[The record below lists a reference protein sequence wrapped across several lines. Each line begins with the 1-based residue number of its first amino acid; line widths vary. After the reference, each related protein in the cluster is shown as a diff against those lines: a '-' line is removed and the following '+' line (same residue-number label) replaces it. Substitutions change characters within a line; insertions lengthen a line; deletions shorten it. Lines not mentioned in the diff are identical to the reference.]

1 LPAAWIAIPA
11 VAGYRKGV
19 HKLLLCHE
27 RRKTTPSKRFHRHFR
42 ETRAEL
48 VRAERASLGYMA
60 YTQLH
65 QSSRINPLYQGI
77 LLSRSPVVTAL
88 FALAQKSLRPRSWPL
103 RRDASR
109 AKRWDVVEEFTYAS
123 ERALVEALRSP
134 EGLRAAAALVRDQR
148 GVSSFSVVVVAETF
162 AVIADPAP
170 RAQRIKHMFFLRGVP
185 SITRAQML
193 DYWGTRHKVLFA
205 QYQRALRYS
214 GYEQLHVR
222 SSPRLTDIAKLLGGR
237 EVPEF
242 DGVAGVTYPGESE
255 IALDFISPLSQ
266 VANLRLVQDE
276 LRFIHG
282 PACSFVYGQCHPVDV
297 S

>member
-1 LPAAWIAIPA
+1 M
-11 VAGYRKGV
+11 

-27 RRKTTPSKRFHRHFR
+27 RRQTTSSRRFHRHFCER
-42 ETRAEL
+42 RAEL
-48 VRAERASLGYMA
+48 VRAERAALGYMA

-88 FALAQKSLRPRSWPL
+88 FALAQKVPQPRPWRL
-103 RRDASR
+103 RRDALR

-123 ERALVEALRSP
+123 ERSLVEALRRP
-134 EGLRAAAALVRDQR
+134 DGLRAAAALVRDQR
-148 GVSSFSVVVVAETF
+148 GVSSFSVVVVAESF

-170 RAQRIKHMFFLRGVP
+170 GAPRVKHMFFLRGVP
-185 SITRAQML
+185 SITREQML

-222 SSPRLTDIAKLLGGR
+222 SSPRLAEIAKLLGGR
-237 EVPEF
+237 ELPEF
-242 DGVAGVTYPGESE
+242 DGIAGVTYPGESE
-255 IALDFISPLSQ
+255 IALDFISPIAQ
-266 VANLRLVQDE
+266 AANLRLVQDE
-276 LRFIHG
+276 VRFIHG
-282 PACSFVYGQCHPVDV
+282 PACSFVYGQSHPIDV
-297 S
+297 SR